1 MKVIALCVVLLIG
14 GIVIFAGCRTSRQAY
29 KSAPYTV
36 VRSEGKFELRDYPA
50 LTIAETRMDG
60 GSGSSFNRL
69 FSFITGQ
76 NAGNQKIAMT
86 TPVFMTG
93 STMAFVMP
101 ADLKAVP
108 MPAEGSVTV
117 KEIPAGRFAVFQY
130 SGERS
135 HSQEERTLEE
145 LKAWMAVQ
153 GLPALSQPLYG
164 YFDPPWTPTF
174 FRRNEVMLRTET
186 HPSLLK

>member
-1 MKVIALCVVLLIG
+1 MKAIAISVVLLIG
-14 GIVIFAGCRTSRQAY
+14 VIVIYAGWQTSRQGY
-29 KSAPYTV
+29 KSAPFAI
-36 VRSEGKFELRDYPA
+36 VRSDGKFELRDYPA
-50 LTIAETRMDG
+50 LSIAETPMDE

-69 FSFITGQ
+69 FAFITGR
-76 NAGNQKIAMT
+76 NEGNQKIAMT

-101 ADLKAVP
+101 ADLKTVP
-108 MPAEGSVTV
+108 VPAEGSVAV
-117 KEIPAGRFAVFQY
+117 KQIPAGCFAVLQY

-135 HSQEERTLEE
+135 RSQEERTLAE

-153 GLPALSQPLYG
+153 GLPVLSQPLYS

-174 FRRNEVMLRTET
+174 LRRNEVMLRTET
-186 HPSLLK
+186 QPSTK

>member
-14 GIVIFAGCRTSRQAY
+14 GLVIFAGCRTSRQGS
-29 KSAPYTV
+29 KSAPYAV
-36 VRSEGKFELRDYPA
+36 VRSDGKYELRDYPA
-50 LTIAETRMDG
+50 LTIAETPMNE

-69 FSFITGQ
+69 FGFITGR
-76 NAGNQKIAMT
+76 NERNQKIAMT

-108 MPAEGSVTV
+108 LPGDGSVAV
-117 KEIPAGRFAVFQY
+117 KELPAGRFAVLQY

-135 HSQEERTLEE
+135 RAQEERTLAE
-145 LKAWMAVQ
+145 LKAWMAAQ
-153 GLPALSQPLYG
+153 GLPVLSQPLYG
-164 YFDPPWTPTF
+164 YFDPPWTPPF
-174 FRRNEVMLRTET
+174 LRRNEVMLRTET
-186 HPSLLK
+186 QPSTK

>member
-1 MKVIALCVVLLIG
+1 MKVIALFVVLLIG
-14 GIVIFAGCRTSRQAY
+14 GIVILAGCRTSRQGY
-29 KSAPYTV
+29 KSAPYSV
-36 VRSEGKFELRDYPA
+36 ERSDGKFELRNYPA
-50 LTIAETRMDG
+50 LTIAETPMNE

-69 FSFITGQ
+69 FGFITGR
-76 NAGNQKIAMT
+76 NVESQKIAMT

-108 MPAEGSVTV
+108 MPTEESVTV
-117 KEIPAGRFAVFQY
+117 KEIPAGCFAVLQY

-135 HSQEERTLEE
+135 RSQEERTLAE
-145 LKAWMAVQ
+145 LRVWMAGQ
-153 GLPALSQPLYG
+153 RLPALSQPLYG

-174 FRRNEVMLRTET
+174 LRRNEVMLRTET
-186 HPSLLK
+186 QSTK